1 MSCRDNISAADARR
15 RPCLLELG
23 SEMAQGAGQLGAVP
37 AFLIGLCLGAVALL
51 IGVTLVFDLKITRS
65 FMHPGLT

>member
-1 MSCRDNISAADARR
+1 
-15 RPCLLELG
+15 
-23 SEMAQGAGQLGAVP
+23 MAQGAGQLGAVP